1 MIPGLLASEVATALR
16 EFIVTGFESETVPF
30 AGEFRRLVE
39 ESDNGEGFLKGPY
52 VSIGLP
58 FLTGKSDRNFFSSF
72 QTDFPPYA
80 HQEDAWKRITS
91 NTKSENTIVA
101 TGTGSGKTEC
111 FMYPLLDHCQRNS
124 GKGVK
129 AIVIYPMNAL
139 ATDQAKR
146 FAETIHSQPG
156 LKDLRVGLYVGGE
169 TTGGQRT
176 MTESSVITCRDTMQQ
191 DPPDIL
197 LTNYKMLDYLL
208 IRAQDQLIWQHNT
221 PESLKYLVVDE
232 LHTFDGAQGTDLA
245 LLLRRLK
252 SRLETPKDHIAH
264 IGTSATLGGGDQIQ
278 GLLDYAGD
286 VFSSN
291 FRLTSIIQEQRVSV
305 IDFMDTLDYLQLNK
319 SIEPSD
325 LSSAL
330 EHGLDAYLEKSYELI
345 FNEPYDGD
353 SIESKSGKIELGKK
367 LRTHGQTQNLLNAL
381 NGKTLSLNDLAQA
394 LRSRLP
400 ASFKSD
406 GQLVI
411 LAMVSLLAHARG
423 EDGRALVTTRI
434 QLWVR
439 ELRRIL
445 SKVSDAE
452 KFEDRSE
459 PLLSFADDA
468 LVSDNDAIRLPLAQC
483 RECHGTAW
491 LSRVEP
497 GHSNGQ
503 PIETKLEN
511 IYGAFFSENPEL
523 AVLLPVQ
530 KGLSQTG
537 MMALAQRRK
546 LCMQCGGYHGDNHK
560 GPCANCNATESMLV
574 NVDRVPMLKE
584 YKKDGVNKVKHE
596 KNCPYCSASNS
607 LIIFG
612 SRAASLSSVAIHRI
626 FSSRDNDDRK
636 LIAFSDSV
644 QDATHRA
651 GFFSA
656 RTWQEN
662 IRTAI
667 TQLIEN
673 EAAVTLTNF
682 GESFE
687 RYWFDGDNYQGKLSL
702 KQYVREFMPPDLRYT
717 SDFEVFEKTGEV
729 LAEHSLREAIKIRVT
744 WVMLQD
750 LSWRQKV
757 GRSLNRVGVASLTW
771 DINELALDA
780 SAWLQPLKDS
790 FGVTADIEKANTF
803 LQGLVWHMC
812 NIGAISWSPLSGY
825 IEKGKTYQL
834 QFIKGLPN
842 LGPGSP
848 KPKFPAMATGEVYEQ
863 INTANSWYIKWW
875 HCVFAEE
882 QQLLDQKQLMNAI
895 ESSFDFL
902 TKNGWLNEY
911 VTQREDAIWAV
922 NIDRVAISTSLLSL
936 NSPAKRPYIVALNH
950 AEYWENNPVIDAI
963 SPDDCYSGSSPVK
976 DSLFANLY
984 RDGVIHR
991 VIAHEHTGLLA
1002 RAEREAVEN
1011 SFIKGTKPW
1020 EYNLLSATP
1029 TLEMGIDIGD
1039 LSSVLLCS
1047 VPPSQANYLQRIG
1060 RGGRR
1065 DGNSFVLT
1073 VANGRPHDLVFF
1085 SDPSRMYDEPIDSPA
1100 IFLQAKHVLRRQ
1112 LLAFTFDNWVKELGE
1127 GALITSPM
1135 SKVLDAVEK
1144 ENETAFPYTL
1154 FNYISKNR
1162 QAIWDVFSSEIA
1174 TKLNDTQM
1182 DSLQRYFF
1190 GDGTEDDIR
1199 TYVLTKLKLVS
1210 DERKRLND
1218 YIKDLDK
1225 QIKNIEKRP
1234 QDEERDKII
1243 LELKQ
1248 EIEGHKKLKYN
1259 INKRESLNYLTDE
1272 GLLPNYAFPE
1282 EGTLLKSVIFRSEKN
1297 IDPNATEKQNFIKSE
1312 YEYQRPAKAA
1322 LTELAPTSIFYAGNR
1337 KVQITRVDT
1346 ARGKNIEEWR
1356 FCPDCSYSAIKYEN
1370 VLVTGFDAPVCPRCQ
1385 SKMWSD
1391 SQCKTKLLKM
1401 TQVYA
1406 FSNAKD
1412 TVLDDASDNREPLMF
1427 NKQLLVD
1434 FEQKDL
1440 GEAWTLEDSSKPFGF
1455 EFIKNTRFTEV
1466 NFGLRDAEGESFSIA
1481 GTELNR
1487 AGFKICKDCGT
1498 VQKSKQP
1505 EHLKSCRFDGSNIPG
1520 DGVENC
1526 LYLYR
1531 QFNSEAIRILLP
1543 RLSTGGTEQQVNS
1556 FVASLQLG
1564 LKLHFGG
1571 KVDHLQIAY
1580 QSEPVGDQGARKHF
1594 IVLYDSVPGGT
1605 GYLPSLI
1612 TDQLV
1617 LKEVFKAAYSK
1628 MSDCSC
1634 YDGTMD
1640 GCYRCIMEYKNSFG
1654 MTETSKEIALAM
1666 LKDIIGDDITW
1677 VKSEKSLSSLN
1688 TLPWIDSELEARF
1701 PAALSKYS
1709 GESVV
1714 DGKKISVRTD
1724 VVAGKT
1730 GYQINIGEMNWIAE
1744 LQAEVGPSVGVQVNS
1759 KPDLILRSGSN
1770 TKPIAI
1776 FLDGYEYHKDIVQQ
1790 DCLKRQALI
1799 NAGYLVWS
1807 LNWHDINLILGET
1820 NTRLALITKIFTD
1833 KFGMAT
1839 KTESM
1844 LNAAGLGWSNW
1855 IRLNSMDRLMIYLAN
1870 PAKEVYGSLALISLM
1885 AMFSNKAMQDKS
1897 NRDAAQLRID
1907 SFPLSLKESA
1917 PVTPSILS
1925 RGAWTGDYAEISTQ
1939 ISIDK
1944 TVLKGDLENGIYA
1957 LGIDLAEGK
1966 VDKALQE
1973 WQLFWTFSNIIQFLP
1988 NSYIYTSTAKNDAQT
2003 QALIW
2008 GGEPTLY
2015 STDEDI
2021 PEWMREVDEDVR
2033 VEMEAMSAEWPSDI
2047 EVGYELTN
2055 EQGEVIAE
2063 AEMSLPRIKL
2073 VFVFEEDEISRNIFL
2088 AADWHVVHTVEAL
2101 YKELGIGE

>member
-1 MIPGLLASEVATALR
+1 VIPGLLANEVATALR
-16 EFIVTGFESETVPF
+16 EFIVTGFESETEPF

-39 ESDNGEGFLKGPY
+39 DADDGEGFLKGPY
-52 VSIGLP
+52 ISIGLP
-58 FLTGKSDRNFFSSF
+58 FYKKGTGRDFFNGF
-72 QTDFPPYA
+72 ETKDTPYA
-80 HQEDAWKRITS
+80 HQEDAWKRIAS
-91 NTKSENTIVA
+91 NKQSENTIVA

-124 GKGVK
+124 GKGIK

-146 FAETIHSQPG
+146 FAKTIHSQPG
-156 LKDLRVGLYVGGE
+156 LKGLRVGLYVGGNS
-169 TTGGQRT
+169 TGGQRT

-208 IRAQDQLIWQHNT
+208 IRAQDQLIWQYNT

-252 SRLETPKDHIAH
+252 SRLETPKDHIVH

-305 IDFMDTLDYLQLNK
+305 IEFMDTLDYLQLNK

-325 LSSAL
+325 LASAL
-330 EHGLDAYLEKSYELI
+330 VHGLDAYLEKSYELI
-345 FNEPYDGD
+345 FNEAYDGEPID
-353 SIESKSGKIELGKK
+353 SKVGKIELGQK

-381 NGKTLSLNDLAQA
+381 NGKTLSLDDLAQA

-400 ASFKSD
+400 ASFIND

-411 LAMVSLLAHARG
+411 LALVSLLAHARG
-423 EDGRALVTTRI
+423 QDGRALVTTRI

-445 SKVSDAE
+445 SKISGAE
-452 KFEDRSE
+452 KIEDRSE
-459 PLLSFADDA
+459 PLLSFADDV
-468 LVSDNDAIRLPLAQC
+468 LVSDSDAIRLPLAQC

-497 GHSNGQ
+497 GHPNGE
-503 PIETKLEN
+503 PIETKLEQ
-511 IYGAFFSENPEL
+511 IYSAFFSENPEL

-530 KGLSQTG
+530 KGLSKTG
-537 MMALAQRRK
+537 MMTLAQRRK
-546 LCMQCGGYHGDNHK
+546 LCMQCGGYHDDNHE
-560 GPCANCNATESMLV
+560 GPCANCNASEAMLV
-574 NVDRVPMLKE
+574 NIDRVPMLKE

-612 SRAASLSSVAIHRI
+612 SRAASLSSVAIHRM

-662 IRTAI
+662 IRAAI

-673 EAAVTLTNF
+673 ETAVTLTNF

-687 RYWFDGDNYQGKLSL
+687 RYWFDGDGYHGKLSL

-717 SDFEVFEKTGEV
+717 SDFEAFEKTGEV
-729 LAEHSLREAIKIRVT
+729 LAERAFRDAIKTRVT
-744 WVMLQD
+744 WIMLQD

-757 GRSLNRVGVASLTW
+757 GRSLNRVGVAALTW
-771 DINELALDA
+771 DINELTEDA
-780 SAWLQPLKDS
+780 SAWLQPLKDN
-790 FGVTADIEKANTF
+790 FGITAEPEKANTY
-803 LQGLVWHMC
+803 LQGLIWHMC
-812 NIGAISWSPLSGY
+812 NIGAISWSPLSNY

-834 QFIKGLPN
+834 QFVKGLPK

-848 KPKFPAMATGEVYEQ
+848 KPKYPAMAAGEVYEQ
-863 INTANSWYIKWW
+863 VNTSTSWYIRWW
-875 HCVFAEE
+875 HCVFADE
-882 QQLLDQKQLMNAI
+882 QQLLDPKQLMNAI
-895 ESSFDFL
+895 ESGFEFL

-911 VTQREDAIWAV
+911 VTQREDSIWAV
-922 NIDRVAISTSLLSL
+922 NIDRIAISTHLLGL
-936 NSPAKRPYIVALNH
+936 NSDAKRPYIVALNH
-950 AEYWENNPVIDAI
+950 AEYWGNHPVIDAT

-1127 GALITSPM
+1127 GAMITSPL

-1144 ENETAFPYTL
+1144 ENDSAFPYTL

-1162 QAIWDVFSSEIA
+1162 QAIWDEFSSVIA
-1174 TKLNDTQM
+1174 TKLNDIQM

-1199 TYVLTKLKLVS
+1199 TYVLAKLKYVT
-1210 DERKRLND
+1210 DERKRLD
-1218 YIKDLDK
+1218 EYIKDLDK
-1225 QIKNIEKRP
+1225 QVKKIEKRP
-1234 QDEERDKII
+1234 QDEERDNII
-1243 LELKQ
+1243 LELNQ
-1248 EIEGHKKLKYN
+1248 EVSGHKTLKYN
-1259 INKRESLNYLTDE
+1259 INKRETLNYLTDE

-1297 IDPNATEKQNFIKSE
+1297 TEKDSTEKQNFIKSE

-1322 LTELAPTSIFYAGNR
+1322 LTELAPSSIFYAGNR
-1337 KVQITRVDT
+1337 KVEVTRVDT

-1356 FCPDCSYSAIKYEN
+1356 FCPDCSYSALN
-1370 VLVTGFDAPVCPRCQ
+1370 VLGTGFDAPVCPRCS

-1434 FEQKDL
+1434 FEKKDL
-1440 GEAWTLEDSSKPFGF
+1440 GEAWTLEDTSKPFGF

-1466 NFGLRDAEGESFSIA
+1466 NFGLRDAEGESFYVA

-1505 EHLKSCRFDGSNIPG
+1505 EHLKSCRFDGSSISG
-1520 DGVENC
+1520 EGVENC

-1543 RLSTGGTEQQVNS
+1543 RLSTGGTDQQVNS

-1617 LKEVFKAAYSK
+1617 LKEVLKKAYSK
-1628 MSDCSC
+1628 MNDCSC
-1634 YDGTMD
+1634 YEGIMD

-1654 MTETSKEIALAM
+1654 MTETSKEVAIAM

-1701 PAALSKYS
+1701 PAALAKYS
-1709 GESVV
+1709 DDSII
-1714 DGKKISVRTD
+1714 DGKKVTVRTD

-1730 GYQINIGEMNWIAE
+1730 GYQITIGEMNWIAE
-1744 LQAEVGPSVGVQVNS
+1744 LQAEVGPSVGVQINS

-1770 TKPIAI
+1770 IKPIAI
-1776 FLDGYEYHKDIVQQ
+1776 FLDGYEFHKDIVQQ

-1807 LNWHDINLILGET
+1807 LNWHDINLILGES
-1820 NTRLALITKIFTD
+1820 NTKLPLITKIFSD
-1833 KFGMAT
+1833 KYGMAG

-1844 LNAAGLGWSNW
+1844 LDAAVLGWSSW
-1855 IRLNSMDRLMIYLAN
+1855 IRLNSMDRLMMYLAK
-1870 PAKEVYGSLALISLM
+1870 PEKEAYERLSLISLM
-1885 AMFSNKAMQDKS
+1885 AMFSNTAMQDKT
-1897 NRDAAQLRID
+1897 NREAAQLSVDTFPVSLID
-1907 SFPLSLKESA
+1907 SA
-1917 PVTPSILS
+1917 PTNPSILS
-1925 RGAWTGDYAEISTQ
+1925 TSTWVDENAEISTQ
-1939 ISIDK
+1939 LCINKS
-1944 TVLKGDLENGIYA
+1944 VLKGELENGIYA
-1957 LGIDLAEGK
+1957 LGIDIVKGK
-1966 VDKALQE
+1966 TDKALE
-1973 WQLFWTFSNIIQFLP
+1973 AWQLFWTFSNIIQFLP
-1988 NSYIYTSTAKNDAQT
+1988 NSYIYTPTAENDAQI
-2003 QALIW
+2003 QALTW
-2008 GGEPTLY
+2008 NEAPALY
-2015 STDEDI
+2015 STVEDI
-2021 PEWMREVDEDVR
+2021 PEWMREADIDIR
-2033 VEMEAMSAEWPSDI
+2033 TEMEAMSKEWPTEI
-2047 EVGYELTN
+2047 EVGYELVD
-2055 EQGEVIAE
+2055 EHGEVIAE
-2063 AEMSLPRIKL
+2063 AEMAIARIKL
-2073 VFVFEEDEISRNIFL
+2073 VFVFEDDEISRDRFIT
-2088 AADWHVVHTVEAL
+2088 AGWRVVDTVDAL
-2101 YKELGIGE
+2101 YKELEIGK

>member
-16 EFIVTGFESETVPF
+16 EFIITGFESETEPF
-30 AGEFRRLVE
+30 TGEFRRLVE
-39 ESDNGEGFLKGPY
+39 EADDGEGFLKGPY

-58 FLTGKSDRNFFSSF
+58 FLTGKSDRDFFNAF

-80 HQEDAWKRITS
+80 HQEDAWKRIAS
-91 NTKSENTIVA
+91 NKLSENTIVA

-111 FMYPLLDHCQRNS
+111 FMYPLLDHCQRNAA
-124 GKGVK
+124 KGIK

-156 LKDLRVGLYVGGE
+156 LKDLRVGLYVGGD
-169 TTGGQRT
+169 TGGGETT
-176 MTESSVITCRDTMQQ
+176 MTEGSVITCRTTMQQ

-221 PESLKYLVVDE
+221 PEILQYLVVDE

-252 SRLETPKDHIAH
+252 SRLETPKDHIVH
-264 IGTSATLGGGDQIQ
+264 IGTSATLGGGDQVQ
-278 GLLDYAGD
+278 GLLDYSAD

-305 IDFMDTLDYLQLNK
+305 IEFMDTLDYLQLND
-319 SIEPSD
+319 SIEPAD

-330 EHGLDAYLEKSYELI
+330 EQGLDSYLEKSYELI
-345 FNEPYDGD
+345 FNESYEGGSID
-353 SIESKSGKIELGKK
+353 SKVGKIELGKK

-381 NGKTLSLNDLAQA
+381 NNKTLSLNDLAVA
-394 LRSRLP
+394 LRSLLP
-400 ASFKSD
+400 ASFKND

-411 LAMVSLLAHARG
+411 LALISLLAHARG
-423 EDGRALVTTRI
+423 LDGRALVTTRI

-445 SKVSDAE
+445 SKISGAE
-452 KFEDRSE
+452 KFEDRPE

-468 LVSDNDAIRLPLAQC
+468 LVSDSDAIRLPLAQC

-491 LSRVEP
+491 LTRVEP
-497 GHSNGQ
+497 GHSNGL
-503 PIETKLEN
+503 PVETKLEN
-511 IYGAFFSENPEL
+511 IYSAFFSENPEL

-537 MMALAQRRK
+537 LMTLAQRRK
-546 LCMQCGGYHGDNHK
+546 LCVQCGGYHDENHK
-560 GPCANCNATESMLV
+560 GACANCNATESMLV
-574 NVDRVPMLKE
+574 AIDRVPMLKE

-612 SRAASLSSVAIHRI
+612 SRAASLSSVAIHRM

-687 RYWFDGDNYQGKLSL
+687 RYWLSGDAYHGKLVI

-717 SDFEVFEKTGEV
+717 SDFEAFEKTGVV
-729 LAEHSLREAIKIRVT
+729 LAENKFRDAIKARVT
-744 WVMLQD
+744 WIMLQD

-757 GRSLNRVGVASLTW
+757 GRSLNRVGVAALTW
-771 DINELALDA
+771 DLNELALDA
-780 SAWLQPLKDS
+780 SAWLQPLKDN
-790 FGVTADIEKANTF
+790 FGITVEPEKANTF

-812 NIGAISWSPLSGY
+812 NIGAISWAPLSSY

-834 QFIKGLPN
+834 QFIKGLPK

-848 KPKFPAMATGEVYEQ
+848 KPKFPAMAAGEVYEQ
-863 INTANSWYIKWW
+863 VNTTTSWYIRWW
-875 HCVFAEE
+875 HCVFADE
-882 QQLLDQKQLMNAI
+882 QQLLDKKQLMNAI
-895 ESSFDFL
+895 ESSFEFL
-902 TKNGWLNEY
+902 TKIGWLLEY
-911 VTQREDAIWAV
+911 ATLKEDVVWAV
-922 NIDRVAISTSLLSL
+922 NIDRVVISTHLLNLIST
-936 NSPAKRPYIVALNH
+936 AKRPPVVALEH
-950 AEYWENNPVIDAI
+950 AEAWEENPIIDAI
-963 SPDDCYSGSSPVK
+963 SPDDCYSGTSPVR

-1011 SFIKGTKPW
+1011 SFIKGSKPW

-1112 LLAFTFDNWVKELGE
+1112 LLAFTFDNWVKEFGE

-1144 ENETAFPYTL
+1144 ENESAFPYTL

-1162 QAIWDVFSSEIA
+1162 QAIWDEFSSEIA
-1174 TKLNDTQM
+1174 TKLNNTQLN
-1182 DSLQRYFF
+1182 SLQGYFF

-1199 TYVLTKLKLVS
+1199 TYVLTKLKIVS
-1210 DERKRLND
+1210 DERKRLD
-1218 YIKDLDK
+1218 EYIKDLDK
-1225 QIKNIEKRP
+1225 QIKKIDKRP
-1234 QDEERDKII
+1234 QDDERDNII
-1243 LELKQ
+1243 LELNQ
-1248 EIEGHKKLKYN
+1248 EIAGHKKLKYN
-1259 INKRESLNYLTDE
+1259 VNKRETLNYLTDE

-1282 EGTLLKSVIFRSEKN
+1282 EGTLLKSVIFRTEKN
-1297 IDPNATEKQNFIKSE
+1297 VEADATEKQNFIKTE

-1322 LTELAPTSIFYAGNR
+1322 LTELAPSSIFYAGNR
-1337 KVQITRVDT
+1337 KVEITRVDT

-1356 FCPDCSYSAIKYEN
+1356 FCPDCSYSALN
-1370 VLVTGFDAPVCPRCQ
+1370 VLGTGFDAPVCPRCQ

-1406 FSNAKD
+1406 FSNARD

-1434 FEQKDL
+1434 FEKKNL

-1455 EFIKNTRFTEV
+1455 EFITNARFTEV

-1498 VQKSKQP
+1498 VQKTKKP
-1505 EHLKSCRFDGSNIPG
+1505 EHLKSCRFDGSIMEG
-1520 DGVENC
+1520 GGIENC

-1543 RLSTGGTEQQVNS
+1543 RLSTGGTDQQVNS
-1556 FVASLQLG
+1556 FVASMQLG

-1617 LKEVFKAAYSK
+1617 LKEVLKKAYSK
-1628 MSDCSC
+1628 MTDCSC
-1634 YDGTMD
+1634 YDGIMD

-1666 LKDIIGDDITW
+1666 LKDIIADDITW

-1701 PAALSKYS
+1701 PAALGKYS
-1709 GESVV
+1709 GDSIV
-1714 DGKKISVRTD
+1714 DGNKITVRTD

-1730 GYQINIGEMNWIAE
+1730 GYQITIGEMNWVAE
-1744 LQAEVGPSVGVQVNS
+1744 LQAEVGPAIGVQVYS
-1759 KPDLILRSGSN
+1759 KPDLILRAG
-1770 TKPIAI
+1770 TGIKPIAI

-1807 LNWHDINLILGET
+1807 LNWHDINLVLDES
-1820 NTRLALITKIFTD
+1820 NTKLPLITTILAD
-1833 KFGMAT
+1833 KHGMAG
-1839 KTESM
+1839 KTES
-1844 LNAAGLGWSNW
+1844 LLDASALGWSSW
-1855 IRLNSMDRLMIYLAN
+1855 IRLNSMDRLMMYLAN
-1870 PAKEVYGSLALISLM
+1870 PDKEIFERLSLISLM
-1885 AMFSNKAMQDKS
+1885 AIFSNTALQDKA
-1897 NRDAAQLRID
+1897 NREVAQSRLDA
-1907 SFPLSLKESA
+1907 FPVSLLDSA
-1917 PVTPSILS
+1917 PISPSILS
-1925 RGAWTGDYAEISTQ
+1925 TSTWVGDNAEISAQ
-1939 ISIDK
+1939 LCIDK
-1944 TVLKGDLENGIYA
+1944 SVLKGDLENGIFA
-1957 LGIDLAEGK
+1957 LGIDIEKGK
-1966 VDKALQE
+1966 TDKALQE

-1988 NSYIYTSTAKNDAQT
+1988 NSYIYTSTAESDAQA
-2003 QALIW
+2003 QALTW
-2008 GGEPTLY
+2008 SEAPALY

-2021 PEWMREVDEDVR
+2021 PEWMREADEDIR
-2033 VEMEAMSAEWPSDI
+2033 VEMEAMSKEWPSDI
-2047 EVGYELTN
+2047 EIGYELVG
-2055 EQGEVIAE
+2055 EHGEVIAE
-2063 AEMSLPRIKL
+2063 AEMGLARTKL
-2073 VFVFEEDEISRNIFL
+2073 AFVFEDDDISRDAFIT
-2088 AADWHVVHTVEAL
+2088 AGWHVVHTVDAL
-2101 YKELGIGE
+2101 YKELEIGK